1 MMNLILD
8 VIRIPIKIIII
19 KLVDIIDV
27 IITVMKVLI

>member
-1 MMNLILD
+1 MNLILD